1 MKIFFIKLTAITLAV
16 IIIINATF
24 NVFFA
29 DKLEIVEKILSLNKQ
44 QNFEHLTKIIKN
56 AIITQLKN
64 ELTKDKIFSQDEII
78 VINKF
83 TQKIQKELQES
94 K

>member
-1 MKIFFIKLTAITLAV
+1 MKIFFIKLTAITLAI

-83 TQKIQKELQES
+83 TQKIQKQLQES

>member
-1 MKIFFIKLTAITLAV
+1 MKFFFIKLTAITLAI

>member
-1 MKIFFIKLTAITLAV
+1 MKIFFIKLTAITLA
-16 IIIINATF
+16 IIIIMNATF
-24 NVFFA
+24 NVFFG

-44 QNFEHLTKIIKN
+44 QNFENLTKIIRN
-56 AIITQLKN
+56 VIITQLKN
-64 ELTKDKIFSQDEII
+64 ELTKDKILSQDEII

>member
-1 MKIFFIKLTAITLAV
+1 MKIFFIKLTAITLAI